1 MTPSIL
7 PAVAARLMRTAR
19 RITSRAGPVLGVM
32 PALALLTLSVL
43 NPQAADAQEYRIRP
57 GDVLRIE
64 VIEDPSLNRSVLVP
78 PDGRITL
85 PLAGSVSA
93 GGGTV
98 ESIQS
103 ALSSQLAPNFEAPPS
118 VFVSL
123 ERIVEAPPVVPTGP
137 VAPVEPPV
145 VDIHVLGEVANPGK
159 LSLEPG
165 TTMLEAFAEMGGFTP
180 FAATRRIQLRRP
192 DPVTGVESIY
202 PIDYESIVAGQSPN
216 GTATI
221 LEGDVFVVPERR
233 LFE

>member
-19 RITSRAGPVLGVM
+19 RITVRAGSVLGVT
-32 PALALLTLSVL
+32 PVLALLTLSVL
-43 NPQAADAQEYRIRP
+43 NPQAAEAQEYRIRP
-57 GDVLRIE
+57 GDTLRIE

-78 PDGRITL
+78 PDGRISL
-85 PLAGSVSA
+85 PLAGSVTA
-93 GGGTV
+93 GGSTV

-103 ALSSQLAPNFEAPPS
+103 ALSSQLAPNFAAPPS

-123 ERIVEAPPVVPTGP
+123 ERIVEAPPVVPTTP
-137 VAPVEPPV
+137 EEPPV
-145 VDIHVLGEVANPGK
+145 IDIHVLGEVANPGK

-165 TTMLEAFAEMGGFTP
+165 TTMLQAFAEMGGFTP
-180 FAATRRIQLRRP
+180 FAATGRIQLRRA
-192 DPVTGVESIY
+192 DPTTGAERIY
-202 PIDYESIVAGQSPN
+202 MIDYQSIVAGQSPN